1 MRNRFVVV
9 FVFSFILFGCMK
21 KGAFK
26 GTEWQKHSSIE
37 SQGFNSDKLKELN
50 QYIERV
56 GETTGLM
63 VIHNGRILYEYGDL
77 ADVGYVASVRKSILS
92 MLYGKHVE
100 NGTIDLNQTIAELG
114 IDDVQTLLPSEKLAT
129 IDHLITARSGVYHP
143 AANGGYDES
152 FANMRGTQKAG
163 ENFVYNN
170 WDYNVAGHVFEKLI
184 NRSIYQEMQEQL
196 AIPLGFQDWHI
207 ENQSK
212 YGNEDV
218 SLYPAY
224 HIYVSTRDLAKMGQ
238 LMINKG
244 KWQDQQLI
252 PKSWIEKSTTPVT
265 SQLEVAQRYNNDGGH
280 SPDFSY
286 SYMWWNFD
294 ELRGDKRYKG
304 AYMARGW
311 GGQFLAVVPEL
322 KLVVAHKSNVSG
334 LVKIGLLDGGIGDAT
349 FYHMLDMVVDAKQGL
364 K

>member
-1 MRNRFVVV
+1 MVIFILSFV
-9 FVFSFILFGCMK
+9 LFGCMK

-37 SQGFNSDKLKELN
+37 SQGFDPDKLDELN
-50 QYIERV
+50 GYIEHL
-56 GETTGLM
+56 GETTGIV
-63 VIHNGRILYEYGDL
+63 VIHDGKILYEYGDL

-100 NGTIDLNQTIAELG
+100 NGTIDLNQTIGELG
-114 IDDVQTLLPSEKLAT
+114 IDDVFTLLPSEKLAT
-129 IDHLITARSGVYHP
+129 IDHLVTARSGVYHP

-152 FANMRGTQKAG
+152 FAKLRGTQKAG

-170 WDYNVAGHVFEKLI
+170 WDYNVAGHVFEQLV
-184 NRSIYQEMQEQL
+184 NQTIYQEMQDQL
-196 AIPLGFQDWHI
+196 AIPLGFQDWNI

-212 YGNEDV
+212 YGNNDV

-238 LMINKG
+238 LMLNKG
-244 KWQDQQLI
+244 KWQGKQLI
-252 PKSWIEKSTTPVT
+252 SESWIKKSTTPVT
-265 SQLEVAQRYNNDGGH
+265 TQQEVAQRYNNEGGY

-294 ELRGDKRYKG
+294 EFQGDKRYKG

-311 GGQFLAVVPEL
+311 GGQFVAVVPEL

-334 LVKIGLLDGGIGDAT
+334 LVKIGLLDGGVGDTT
-349 FYHMLDMVVDAKQGL
+349 FYKMLHMVMNSSKNL
-364 K
+364 